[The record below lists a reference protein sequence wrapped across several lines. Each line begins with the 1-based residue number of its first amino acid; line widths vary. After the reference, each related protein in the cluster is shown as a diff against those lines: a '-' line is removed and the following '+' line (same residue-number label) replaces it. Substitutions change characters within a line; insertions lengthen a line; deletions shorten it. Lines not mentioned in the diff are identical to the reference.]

1 MTEVNFAIHHC
12 PFIIHLLP
20 LKATYFMDSFT
31 LITVLVTLCAGI
43 SYINLRFLKLPG
55 TIGIMVAAI
64 LISVIILVTGKS
76 SSLVSR
82 IVIKLTGQIDF
93 TKALL
98 DIMLGF
104 LLFASALHFDY
115 GRLKIYKGPII
126 VLSTVGVILS
136 TLVFGA
142 LLYGAGQL
150 LHIEIPLIWCLL
162 FGALISPTD
171 PVAVMS
177 VLNKSKISLSL
188 RTIIGGESL
197 LNDGV
202 GIILFVTLG
211 EIAVQHGD
219 AVSVP
224 HIVELFVEEVFGGI
238 LLGTGLAAVAYFTMK
253 KIKEFE
259 TILFVSLSMVMCI
272 SLFGSLLHV
281 SVPLAA
287 VSAGL
292 LLGNTSLGP
301 RGSRALQ
308 DYFHQFWKLVDDLLN
323 TILFVMIGLQI
334 VVMPFITNYWLVG
347 LLSVLFVLVARS
359 VSILLPTILMRR
371 TLNVDYRSSG
381 ILVWAGLRGGISV
394 ALALSL
400 PASPYKELILSA
412 SYIIVIFS
420 VIVQGLT
427 LGRVVNRLSKE

>member
-1 MTEVNFAIHHC
+1 
-12 PFIIHLLP
+12 
-20 LKATYFMDSFT
+20 MDSFT

-82 IVIKLTGQIDF
+82 VIIKLTGQIDF

-115 GRLKIYKGPII
+115 GRLKIYKGPIM

-150 LHIEIPLIWCLL
+150 LHIDIPLIWCLL

-177 VLNKSKISLSL
+177 VLNKSKIPPSL

-224 HIVELFVEEVFGGI
+224 HILELFVEEVFGGI

-253 KIKEFE
+253 KIQEFE

-301 RGSRALQ
+301 RQSRALQ

-347 LLSVLFVLVARS
+347 LLSVIFVLVARS
-359 VSILLPTILMRR
+359 VSILLPTIFMRR
-371 TLNVDYRSSG
+371 TLNVDYRSGG

-420 VIVQGLT
+420 VIIQGLT
-427 LGRVVNRLSKE
+427 LGKVVNSLSKE

>member
-1 MTEVNFAIHHC
+1 
-12 PFIIHLLP
+12 
-20 LKATYFMDSFT
+20 MDSFT

-177 VLNKSKISLSL
+177 VLNKSKISPSL

-308 DYFHQFWKLVDDLLN
+308 DYFHQFWKLIDDLLN

-347 LLSVLFVLVARS
+347 LISVIFVLVARS

-371 TLNVDYRSSG
+371 TLHVDYRSSG

-427 LGRVVNRLSKE
+427 LGKVVNRLSKE